1 MNGQEETKKSFSIS
15 DLAHMSTLSEE
26 EAEDARAQADA
37 IENGEAMEGSQI
49 DVTAGVPG
57 AEQEKEPEKL
67 VHRGQ
72 IFTADVKPTA
82 RDTYGFMFYHTYM
95 NLMGVFA
102 VLVGIAAIVM
112 VVISVMDKEI
122 FQIVLFSI
130 AALIF
135 IVNSPISLYL
145 RAKKYAESCKLP
157 ENRTVYRFSDAGFD
171 VRRGVMDDSE
181 EASGEKIYKSFAYKN
196 ITKCHEGRTG
206 FYIYLAK
213 NTAFLITKAD
223 IEGGSLA
230 EFRSLLAQRV
240 TGKLSLK
247 YDKEQG
253 T

>member
-1 MNGQEETKKSFSIS
+1 MNEQEETKKSFSIS
-15 DLAHMSTLSEE
+15 ELAHMNTLSGE
-26 EAEDARAQADA
+26 EAE
-37 IENGEAMEGSQI
+37 EA
-49 DVTAGVPG
+49 
-57 AEQEKEPEKL
+57 AEQAESIEESGEDVAVSYEAVPEEEKKPVELE
-67 VHRGQ
+67 HYGQ
-72 IFTADVKPTA
+72 TFTADVKPTA

-95 NLMGVFA
+95 NLMGLFA

-122 FQIVLFSI
+122 FQIILFSL

-171 VRRGVMDDSE
+171 VQRGEDT
-181 EASGEKIYKSFAYKN
+181 YKAFDYGK
-196 ITKCHEGRTG
+196 ITKCHEGRSG
-206 FYIYLAK
+206 FFIYFAK
-213 NTAFLITKAD
+213 SSAFLVTKAD
-223 IEGGSLA
+223 IEGGTLD

-247 YDKEQG
+247 YDK
-253 T
+253 

>member
-1 MNGQEETKKSFSIS
+1 MNEQEETKKSFSIS
-15 DLAHMSTLSEE
+15 ELAHMNTLSGE
-26 EAEDARAQADA
+26 EAE
-37 IENGEAMEGSQI
+37 EA
-49 DVTAGVPG
+49 
-57 AEQEKEPEKL
+57 AEQAESIEESGEDVAVSYEAVPEEEKKPVELE
-67 VHRGQ
+67 HYGQ
-72 IFTADVKPTA
+72 TFTADVKPTA

-95 NLMGVFA
+95 NLMGLFA

-181 EASGEKIYKSFAYKN
+181 GASGEKIYKSFAYKN

>member
-1 MNGQEETKKSFSIS
+1 MNEQEETKKSFSIS
-15 DLAHMSTLSEE
+15 ELAHMTTLSEE
-26 EAEDARAQADA
+26 ETE
-37 IENGEAMEGSQI
+37 EA
-49 DVTAGVPG
+49 
-57 AEQEKEPEKL
+57 AEQAESIEESGEDVAVSYEAVPEEEKKPVELE
-67 VHRGQ
+67 HFGQ
-72 IFTADVKPTA
+72 TFTADVKPTA

-95 NLMGVFA
+95 NLMGLFA

-157 ENRTVYRFSDAGFD
+157 ENRTIYRFSDAGFD
-171 VRRGVMDDSE
+171 VRRGVIDDSE

-247 YDKEQG
+247 YDKEQEN
-253 T
+253 

>member
-1 MNGQEETKKSFSIS
+1 MNEQEETKKSFSIS
-15 DLAHMSTLSEE
+15 ELAHMNTLSGEEAAEQAESIEESGENAAVSYEAVPEE
-26 EAEDARAQADA
+26 EKKPVEL
-37 IENGEAMEGSQI
+37 E
-49 DVTAGVPG
+49 
-57 AEQEKEPEKL
+57 
-67 VHRGQ
+67 HYGQ
-72 IFTADVKPTA
+72 TFTADVKPTA

-95 NLMGVFA
+95 NLMGLFA

>member
-1 MNGQEETKKSFSIS
+1 MNEQEETKKSFSIS
-15 DLAHMSTLSEE
+15 ELAHMNTLSGEDSEEAAEQAESIEESGENAAVSYEAVPEE
-26 EAEDARAQADA
+26 EKKPVEL
-37 IENGEAMEGSQI
+37 E
-49 DVTAGVPG
+49 
-57 AEQEKEPEKL
+57 
-67 VHRGQ
+67 HYGQ
-72 IFTADVKPTA
+72 TFTADVKPTA

-95 NLMGVFA
+95 NLMGLFA

-157 ENRTVYRFSDAGFD
+157 ENRTIYRFSDAGFD

>member
-1 MNGQEETKKSFSIS
+1 MNEQEETKKSFSIS
-15 DLAHMSTLSEE
+15 ELAHMNTLSEE
-26 EAEDARAQADA
+26 ETE
-37 IENGEAMEGSQI
+37 EA
-49 DVTAGVPG
+49 
-57 AEQEKEPEKL
+57 AEQAESIEESGEEAVSYAAVPEEEKPPVELE
-67 VHRGQ
+67 HQGQ
-72 IFTADVKPTA
+72 TFTADVKPTA

-95 NLMGVFA
+95 NLMGLFA

-112 VVISVMDKEI
+112 VVISVRDKEI

-145 RAKKYAESCKLP
+145 RARKYAESCKLP
-157 ENRTVYRFSDAGFD
+157 ENRTIYRFSDAGFD
-171 VRRGVMDDSE
+171 VRRGE
-181 EASGEKIYKSFAYKN
+181 EIYKSFPYKN

-223 IEGGSLA
+223 IEGGSLT

-247 YDKEQG
+247 YDKEKEA
-253 T
+253 

>member
-1 MNGQEETKKSFSIS
+1 MNEQEETKKSFSIS
-15 DLAHMSTLSEE
+15 ELAHMNTLFGE
-26 EAEDARAQADA
+26 EAE
-37 IENGEAMEGSQI
+37 EA
-49 DVTAGVPG
+49 
-57 AEQEKEPEKL
+57 AEQAESIEESGENAAVSYEAVPEEEKKPVELE
-67 VHRGQ
+67 HYGQ
-72 IFTADVKPTA
+72 TFTADVKPTA

-95 NLMGVFA
+95 NLMGLFA

>member
-1 MNGQEETKKSFSIS
+1 MNEQEETKKSFSIS
-15 DLAHMSTLSEE
+15 ELAHMNTLSEE
-26 EAEDARAQADA
+26 ETE
-37 IENGEAMEGSQI
+37 EA
-49 DVTAGVPG
+49 
-57 AEQEKEPEKL
+57 AEQAESIEESGDDAAVSYEAVPEEEKKPVELE
-67 VHRGQ
+67 HYGQ
-72 IFTADVKPTA
+72 TFTADVKPTA

-95 NLMGVFA
+95 NLMGLFA

>member
-1 MNGQEETKKSFSIS
+1 MNEQEETKKSFSIS
-15 DLAHMSTLSEE
+15 ELAHMNTLSEDE
-26 EAEDARAQADA
+26 VQEAQEQAD
-37 IENGEAMEGSQI
+37 S
-49 DVTAGVPG
+49 DDG
-57 AEQEKEPEKL
+57 AENTVGAISADEEKEPVKTVLE
-67 VHRGQ
+67 HTGQ
-72 IFTADVKPTA
+72 IFTADVKPSA

-122 FQIVLFSI
+122 FQIILFSI

-135 IVNSPISLYL
+135 IVNSPISLYM
-145 RAKKYAESCKLP
+145 RAKKYAASCQLP
-157 ENRTVYRFSDAGFD
+157 ENRTVYTFSDAGFD
-171 VRRGVMDDSE
+171 VKRGEDT
-181 EASGEKIYKSFAYKN
+181 YKSFAYKN
-196 ITKCHEGRTG
+196 ITKCHEGRSG

-223 IEGGSLA
+223 ITGGTLS

-247 YDKEQG
+247 YDKEQEA
-253 T
+253 

>member
-1 MNGQEETKKSFSIS
+1 MNEQEETKKSFSIS
-15 DLAHMSTLSEE
+15 ELAHMTTLSEE
-26 EAEDARAQADA
+26 ETE
-37 IENGEAMEGSQI
+37 EA
-49 DVTAGVPG
+49 
-57 AEQEKEPEKL
+57 AEQAESIEESGDDAVVSYEAVPEEEKKPVELE
-67 VHRGQ
+67 HYGQ
-72 IFTADVKPTA
+72 TFTVDVKPTA

-95 NLMGVFA
+95 NLMGLFA

-157 ENRTVYRFSDAGFD
+157 ENRTIYRFSDAGFD
-171 VRRGVMDDSE
+171 VRRGVIDDSE

-247 YDKEQG
+247 YDKEQEN
-253 T
+253 

>member
-1 MNGQEETKKSFSIS
+1 MNEQEETKKSFSIS
-15 DLAHMSTLSEE
+15 ELAHMNTLSGEDSEEAAEQAESIEESGENAAVSYEAVPEE
-26 EAEDARAQADA
+26 EKKPVEL
-37 IENGEAMEGSQI
+37 E
-49 DVTAGVPG
+49 
-57 AEQEKEPEKL
+57 
-67 VHRGQ
+67 HYGQ
-72 IFTADVKPTA
+72 TFTADVKPTA

-95 NLMGVFA
+95 NLMGLFA

>member
-26 EAEDARAQADA
+26 EAEDARAQAEA
-37 IENGEAMEGSQI
+37 IENGESTEGSQI

-67 VHRGQ
+67 VHKGQ

-122 FQIVLFSI
+122 FQIILFSL

-171 VRRGVMDDSE
+171 VQRGEDT
-181 EASGEKIYKSFAYKN
+181 YKAFDYGK
-196 ITKCHEGRTG
+196 ITKCHEGRSG
-206 FYIYLAK
+206 FFIYFAK
-213 NTAFLITKAD
+213 SSAFLVTKAD
-223 IEGGSLA
+223 IEGGTLD

-247 YDKEQG
+247 YDK
-253 T
+253 

>member
-1 MNGQEETKKSFSIS
+1 MNEQEETKKSFSIS
-15 DLAHMSTLSEE
+15 ELAHMNTLSGEESEEAAEQAESIEESGENAAVSYEAVPEE
-26 EAEDARAQADA
+26 EKKPVEL
-37 IENGEAMEGSQI
+37 E
-49 DVTAGVPG
+49 
-57 AEQEKEPEKL
+57 
-67 VHRGQ
+67 HYGQ
-72 IFTADVKPTA
+72 TFTADVKPTA

-95 NLMGVFA
+95 NLMGLFA

-181 EASGEKIYKSFAYKN
+181 EASGEKIYKSFAYKT

>member
-1 MNGQEETKKSFSIS
+1 MNEQEETKKSFSIS
-15 DLAHMSTLSEE
+15 ELAHMTTLSGE
-26 EAEDARAQADA
+26 EAE
-37 IENGEAMEGSQI
+37 EA
-49 DVTAGVPG
+49 
-57 AEQEKEPEKL
+57 AEQAESIEESGRDAAVSYEAVPEEEKKPVELE
-67 VHRGQ
+67 HYGQ
-72 IFTADVKPTA
+72 TFTADVKPTA

-95 NLMGVFA
+95 NLMGLFA

-181 EASGEKIYKSFAYKN
+181 GAEEAPSEKIYKSFAYKN

-247 YDKEQG
+247 YDKEQEN
-253 T
+253 

>member
-1 MNGQEETKKSFSIS
+1 MNEQEETKKSFSIS
-15 DLAHMSTLSEE
+15 ELAHLSTLSEE
-26 EAEDARAQADA
+26 EAQQAQEQAEA
-37 IENGEAMEGSQI
+37 VENGEGETAAEG
-49 DVTAGVPG
+49 VLPAAGA
-57 AEQEKEPEKL
+57 AEEEKEPERL
-67 VHRGQ
+67 VHSGQ

-102 VLVGIAAIVM
+102 VLVGIAAITM

-122 FQIVLFSI
+122 FQIILFSI

-157 ENRTVYRFSDAGFD
+157 ENRTIYKFSDAGFD
-171 VRRGVMDDSE
+171 VQRGEDT
-181 EASGEKIYKSFAYKN
+181 YKAFDYSKV
-196 ITKCHEGRTG
+196 TKCHEGRTG
-206 FYIYLAK
+206 FYVYFAK
-213 NTAFLITKAD
+213 NSAFLVTKAD
-223 IEGGSLA
+223 IEGGTLS

-247 YDKEQG
+247 YDKE
-253 T
+253 

>member
-1 MNGQEETKKSFSIS
+1 MNEQEETKKSFSIS
-15 DLAHMSTLSEE
+15 ELAHMNTLSGE
-26 EAEDARAQADA
+26 EAE
-37 IENGEAMEGSQI
+37 EA
-49 DVTAGVPG
+49 
-57 AEQEKEPEKL
+57 AEQAESIEESGEDVAVSYEAVPEEEKKPVELE
-67 VHRGQ
+67 HYGQ
-72 IFTADVKPTA
+72 TFTADVKPTA

-95 NLMGVFA
+95 NLMGLFA

-171 VRRGVMDDSE
+171 VRRGVIGDSE
-181 EASGEKIYKSFAYKN
+181 GASGEQIYKSFAYKN